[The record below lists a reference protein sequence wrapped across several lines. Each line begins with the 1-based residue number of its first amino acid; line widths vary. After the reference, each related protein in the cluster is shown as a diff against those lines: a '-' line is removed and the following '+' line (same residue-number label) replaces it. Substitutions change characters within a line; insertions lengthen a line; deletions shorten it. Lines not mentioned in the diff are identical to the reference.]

1 MLMTSFECWSQ
12 VTDYYH
18 NDVTNS
24 TFFESQSKFQRNCNE
39 EVMRKNYQKQMAESV
54 GSANVRVDDDV
65 PTLFE

>member
-1 MLMTSFECWSQ
+1 MTSFECWSQ
-12 VTDYYH
+12 VTDHHH
-18 NDVTNS
+18 NDFSNS

-54 GSANVRVDDDV
+54 GTANVRVDDDV